1 MSTPAGA
8 ITPLHAL
15 RVLQPAG
22 GALLEQLGLHGRL
35 LAIEWALEK
44 RRLSRL
50 LAAGLLGCA
59 CLLCLLLVAGAAL
72 VAWYWTTPY
81 RVTALVG
88 VLALYLLGAALA
100 GGALLA
106 LAARGAGSFA
116 ATRSEF
122 AADLELLRSRL

>member
-1 MSTPAGA
+1 MSTPASA
-8 ITPLHAL
+8 IKPLHAL

-22 GALLEQLGLHGRL
+22 GALLEQLGLYGRL
-35 LAIEWALEK
+35 VAVEWALER

-50 LAAGLLGCA
+50 LAAGLLSFA
-59 CLLCLLLVAGAAL
+59 CLLCLLLAAGASL

-81 RVTALVG
+81 RLTALVA

-100 GGALLA
+100 FGSLLA